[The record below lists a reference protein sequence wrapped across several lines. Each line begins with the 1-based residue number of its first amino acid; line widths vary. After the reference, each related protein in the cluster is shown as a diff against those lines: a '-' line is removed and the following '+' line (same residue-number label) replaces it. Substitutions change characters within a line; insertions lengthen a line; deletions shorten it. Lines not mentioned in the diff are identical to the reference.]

1 MQIALL
7 LVTQTSRF
15 CSLGITLDHEAH
27 ATGTDRHRFNR
38 TPEGDGYAC
47 LIRAV
52 RPSGAARSLAELRRL
67 RERAGLTGD
76 EAAATLNWSG
86 SKISRIELNRI
97 GVKRDDLD
105 KLLDL
110 YKVESPYR
118 EELQALAS
126 ESSKTGRLRAVVAGL
141 PTDYAEYVS
150 AEDEARS
157 IWNWEPLIVPGLL
170 QTEGYTRA
178 VMAGY
183 QSMFRIPPGDAER
196 RIVLRRMRQQLLT
209 REPPLQLSFVID
221 ESVLRRRF
229 GSNSAMHGQLLRV
242 TEVSEMPNV
251 DIRIL
256 PLGGE
261 HPTTPAAFSYMQFP
275 QVHDVP
281 LRDIVKYRTPDRQ
294 LRTGRRRAD
303 VPVPGDIRGVA
314 GEIPGSVPNPGI

>member
-1 MQIALL
+1 MPDQGS
-7 LVTQTSRF
+7 QT
-15 CSLGITLDHEAH
+15 
-27 ATGTDRHRFNR
+27 
-38 TPEGDGYAC
+38 
-47 LIRAV
+47 V
-52 RPSGAARSLAELRRL
+52 RRRRLAAELRRL

-126 ESSKTGRLRAVVAGL
+126 ESSKSGRLRAVVAGL

-170 QTEGYTRA
+170 QTEDYTRA

-281 LRDIVKYRTPDRQ
+281 LRDIVSVEHLTGSYELEDEEQTFRYRVTFEGLLEKSLDPSESRDLIIQ
-294 LRTGRRRAD
+294 TAD
-303 VPVPGDIRGVA
+303 ELWP
-314 GEIPGSVPNPGI
+314 

>member
-1 MQIALL
+1 MPDQGS
-7 LVTQTSRF
+7 QT
-15 CSLGITLDHEAH
+15 
-27 ATGTDRHRFNR
+27 
-38 TPEGDGYAC
+38 
-47 LIRAV
+47 V
-52 RPSGAARSLAELRRL
+52 RRRRLAGELRRL
-67 RERAGLTGD
+67 REHAGLTGD

-170 QTEGYTRA
+170 QTEDYTRA

-196 RIVLRRMRQQLLT
+196 RIALRRMRQQLLT

-229 GSNSAMHGQLLRV
+229 GSNPTMHGQLLRV

-251 DIRIL
+251 DIRVL
-256 PLGGE
+256 RLGGE
-261 HPTTPAAFSYMQFP
+261 HLTTTGAFSYMQFP

-281 LRDIVKYRTPDRQ
+281 LRDIVSVEHLTGSYEEEDEEKTFRYRVTFEGLLEKSLDPSESRD
-294 LRTGRRRAD
+294 LIIRTAD
-303 VPVPGDIRGVA
+303 
-314 GEIPGSVPNPGI
+314 ELWS

>member
-1 MQIALL
+1 MPDQGS
-7 LVTQTSRF
+7 QT
-15 CSLGITLDHEAH
+15 
-27 ATGTDRHRFNR
+27 
-38 TPEGDGYAC
+38 
-47 LIRAV
+47 V
-52 RPSGAARSLAELRRL
+52 RRRRLAAELRRL

-170 QTEGYTRA
+170 QTEDYTRA

-281 LRDIVKYRTPDRQ
+281 LRDIVSIEHLTGSYELEDEEQTFRYRVTFEGLLEKSLDPSESRDLIIQ
-294 LRTGRRRAD
+294 TAD
-303 VPVPGDIRGVA
+303 ELWP
-314 GEIPGSVPNPGI
+314 

>member
-1 MQIALL
+1 MPDQGS
-7 LVTQTSRF
+7 QT
-15 CSLGITLDHEAH
+15 
-27 ATGTDRHRFNR
+27 
-38 TPEGDGYAC
+38 
-47 LIRAV
+47 V
-52 RPSGAARSLAELRRL
+52 RRRRLAGELRRL
-67 RERAGLTGD
+67 REHAGLTGD

-170 QTEGYTRA
+170 QTEDYTRA

-196 RIVLRRMRQQLLT
+196 RIALRRMRQQLLT

-229 GSNSAMHGQLLRV
+229 GSDPTMHGQLLRV

-281 LRDIVKYRTPDRQ
+281 LRDIVSIEHLTGSYELEDEEQTFRYRVTFEGLLEKSLDPSESRDLIIQ
-294 LRTGRRRAD
+294 TAD
-303 VPVPGDIRGVA
+303 ELWP
-314 GEIPGSVPNPGI
+314 

>member
-1 MQIALL
+1 MPDQGS
-7 LVTQTSRF
+7 QT
-15 CSLGITLDHEAH
+15 
-27 ATGTDRHRFNR
+27 
-38 TPEGDGYAC
+38 
-47 LIRAV
+47 V
-52 RPSGAARSLAELRRL
+52 RRRRLAAELRRL

-170 QTEGYTRA
+170 QTEDYTRA

-196 RIVLRRMRQQLLT
+196 RILLRRMRQQLLT

-242 TEVSEMPNV
+242 TEVSEMPKV

-281 LRDIVKYRTPDRQ
+281 LRDIVSIEHLTGSYELEDEEQTFRYRVTFEGLLEKSLDPSESRDLIIQ
-294 LRTGRRRAD
+294 TAD
-303 VPVPGDIRGVA
+303 ELWP
-314 GEIPGSVPNPGI
+314 

>member
-1 MQIALL
+1 MPDQGS
-7 LVTQTSRF
+7 QT
-15 CSLGITLDHEAH
+15 
-27 ATGTDRHRFNR
+27 
-38 TPEGDGYAC
+38 
-47 LIRAV
+47 V
-52 RPSGAARSLAELRRL
+52 RRRRLAAELRRL

-170 QTEGYTRA
+170 QTEDYTRA

-196 RIVLRRMRQQLLT
+196 RILLRRMRQQLLT

-242 TEVSEMPNV
+242 TELSEMPNV
-251 DIRIL
+251 DIRML

-281 LRDIVKYRTPDRQ
+281 LRDIVSIEHLTGSYELEDEEQTFRYRVTFEGLLEKSLDPSESRDLIIQ
-294 LRTGRRRAD
+294 TAD
-303 VPVPGDIRGVA
+303 ELWP
-314 GEIPGSVPNPGI
+314 

>member
-1 MQIALL
+1 MPDHGS
-7 LVTQTSRF
+7 QT
-15 CSLGITLDHEAH
+15 
-27 ATGTDRHRFNR
+27 
-38 TPEGDGYAC
+38 
-47 LIRAV
+47 V
-52 RPSGAARSLAELRRL
+52 RRRRLAAELRRL

-76 EAAATLNWSG
+76 EAAATLGWSG

-110 YKVESPYR
+110 YKVESPHR

-126 ESSKTGRLRAVVAGL
+126 ESTKIGRLRAVVAGL

-170 QTEGYTRA
+170 QAEDYTRA

-183 QSMFRIPPGDAER
+183 QSMFRLPPGDAER
-196 RIVLRRMRQQLLT
+196 RIALRRMRQQLLT
-209 REPPLQLSFVID
+209 REPPLQLSFVMD

-229 GSNSAMHGQLLRV
+229 GDNACMRKQLLRV

-251 DIRIL
+251 DVRIL
-256 PLGGE
+256 RLGGE
-261 HPTTPAAFSYMQFP
+261 HPLATGAFSYMQFP

-281 LRDIVKYRTPDRQ
+281 LRDIVSVEHLTGSYYLEDEEQTFRYRVTFEGLLEKSLDSSESRD
-294 LRTGRRRAD
+294 LIMRTAD
-303 VPVPGDIRGVA
+303 
-314 GEIPGSVPNPGI
+314 ELWT

>member
-1 MQIALL
+1 MPDQGS
-7 LVTQTSRF
+7 QT
-15 CSLGITLDHEAH
+15 
-27 ATGTDRHRFNR
+27 
-38 TPEGDGYAC
+38 
-47 LIRAV
+47 V
-52 RPSGAARSLAELRRL
+52 RRRRLAAELRRL

-170 QTEGYTRA
+170 QTEDYTRA

-281 LRDIVKYRTPDRQ
+281 LRDIVSIEHLTGSYELEDEEQTFRYRVTFEGLLEKSLDPSESRDLIIQ
-294 LRTGRRRAD
+294 TAD
-303 VPVPGDIRGVA
+303 
-314 GEIPGSVPNPGI
+314 ELWS

>member
-1 MQIALL
+1 MPDQGS
-7 LVTQTSRF
+7 QT
-15 CSLGITLDHEAH
+15 
-27 ATGTDRHRFNR
+27 
-38 TPEGDGYAC
+38 
-47 LIRAV
+47 V
-52 RPSGAARSLAELRRL
+52 RRRRLAAELRRL

-170 QTEGYTRA
+170 QTEDYTRA

-196 RIVLRRMRQQLLT
+196 RILLRRMRQQLLT

-242 TEVSEMPNV
+242 TELSEMPNV

-281 LRDIVKYRTPDRQ
+281 LRDIVSIEHLTGSYELEDEEQTFRYRVTFEGLLEKSLDPSESRDLIIQ
-294 LRTGRRRAD
+294 TAD
-303 VPVPGDIRGVA
+303 
-314 GEIPGSVPNPGI
+314 ELWS

>member
-1 MQIALL
+1 MPDQGS
-7 LVTQTSRF
+7 QT
-15 CSLGITLDHEAH
+15 
-27 ATGTDRHRFNR
+27 
-38 TPEGDGYAC
+38 
-47 LIRAV
+47 V
-52 RPSGAARSLAELRRL
+52 RRRRLAAELRRL

-126 ESSKTGRLRAVVAGL
+126 ESSKIGRLRAVVAGL

-157 IWNWEPLIVPGLL
+157 IWNWEPLVVPGLL
-170 QTEGYTRA
+170 QTEDYTRA

-183 QSMFRIPPGDAER
+183 QAMFRLPPSDAER
-196 RIVLRRMRQQLLT
+196 RIALRRVRQQLLT

-229 GSNSAMHGQLLRV
+229 GDNAGMRKQLLWV

-251 DIRIL
+251 DIRVL
-256 PLGGE
+256 SLDSE
-261 HPTTPAAFSYMQFP
+261 HPTTTGAFSYMQFP

-281 LRDIVKYRTPDRQ
+281 LKDIVSVEHLT
-294 LRTGRRRAD
+294 
-303 VPVPGDIRGVA
+303 
-314 GEIPGSVPNPGI
+314 GSVDLEDEEQTFRYRVTFEGLLEKSLDPSESRDLIVQTADELWA

>member
-1 MQIALL
+1 MPDHGS
-7 LVTQTSRF
+7 QT
-15 CSLGITLDHEAH
+15 
-27 ATGTDRHRFNR
+27 
-38 TPEGDGYAC
+38 
-47 LIRAV
+47 V
-52 RPSGAARSLAELRRL
+52 RRRRLAAELRRL

-76 EAAATLNWSG
+76 EAAATLGWSG

-110 YKVESPYR
+110 YKVESPHR

-126 ESSKTGRLRAVVAGL
+126 ESTKIGRLRAVVAGL

-170 QTEGYTRA
+170 QAEDYTRA

-183 QSMFRIPPGDAER
+183 QSMFRLPPGDAER
-196 RIVLRRMRQQLLT
+196 RIALRRMRQQLLT
-209 REPPLQLSFVID
+209 REPPLQLSFVMD

-229 GSNSAMHGQLLRV
+229 GDNACMRKQLLRV

-251 DIRIL
+251 DVRIL
-256 PLGGE
+256 RLGGE
-261 HPTTPAAFSYMQFP
+261 HPLATGAFSYMQFP

-281 LRDIVKYRTPDRQ
+281 LRDIVSVEHLTGSYYLEDEEQTFRYRVTFEGLLEKSLDPSESRD
-294 LRTGRRRAD
+294 LIMRTAD
-303 VPVPGDIRGVA
+303 
-314 GEIPGSVPNPGI
+314 ELWT

>member
-1 MQIALL
+1 MPDQGS
-7 LVTQTSRF
+7 QT
-15 CSLGITLDHEAH
+15 
-27 ATGTDRHRFNR
+27 
-38 TPEGDGYAC
+38 
-47 LIRAV
+47 V
-52 RPSGAARSLAELRRL
+52 RRRRLAAELRRL

-170 QTEGYTRA
+170 QTEDYTRA

-196 RIVLRRMRQQLLT
+196 RILLRRMRQQLLT

-281 LRDIVKYRTPDRQ
+281 LRDIVSIEHLTGSYELEDEEQTFRYRVTFEGLLEKSLDPSESRDLIIQ
-294 LRTGRRRAD
+294 TAD
-303 VPVPGDIRGVA
+303 
-314 GEIPGSVPNPGI
+314 ELWS

>member
-1 MQIALL
+1 MPDQGS
-7 LVTQTSRF
+7 QT
-15 CSLGITLDHEAH
+15 
-27 ATGTDRHRFNR
+27 
-38 TPEGDGYAC
+38 
-47 LIRAV
+47 V
-52 RPSGAARSLAELRRL
+52 RRRRLAAELRRL

-170 QTEGYTRA
+170 QTEDYTRA

-242 TEVSEMPNV
+242 TELSEMPNV
-251 DIRIL
+251 DIRML

-281 LRDIVKYRTPDRQ
+281 LRDIVSIEHLTGSYELEDEEQTFRYRVTFEGLLEKSLDPSESRDLIIQ
-294 LRTGRRRAD
+294 TAD
-303 VPVPGDIRGVA
+303 ELWP
-314 GEIPGSVPNPGI
+314 

>member
-1 MQIALL
+1 MPDQGS
-7 LVTQTSRF
+7 QT
-15 CSLGITLDHEAH
+15 
-27 ATGTDRHRFNR
+27 
-38 TPEGDGYAC
+38 
-47 LIRAV
+47 V
-52 RPSGAARSLAELRRL
+52 RRRRLAAELRRL

-170 QTEGYTRA
+170 QTEDYTRA

-242 TEVSEMPNV
+242 TEVSEMSNV

-281 LRDIVKYRTPDRQ
+281 LRDIVSIEHLTGSYELEDEEQTFRYRVTFEGLLEKSLDPSESRDLIIQ
-294 LRTGRRRAD
+294 TAD
-303 VPVPGDIRGVA
+303 
-314 GEIPGSVPNPGI
+314 ELWS